1 MGLAFKEADPGA
13 FRDGT
18 AALSASTPAPFAAP
32 RLPPSPASLD
42 GERRGP
48 LRPTGM
54 ALSRQRLRRWTLR
67 AVFRLADAA
76 ALATTAWIA
85 ATIAAQAGWAAS
97 AWAPMAPFMAGVA
110 ILIWA
115 LGAFDAYG
123 LGAGEGLTRHLTRLC
138 AACGLAALA
147 LGLILAAFG
156 ARSQVWPMALMFSL
170 SLTLL
175 FCLHLIWWR
184 KVRAWRR
191 GGRLTPNIVV
201 VGATANAGVLI
212 GKILERGEA
221 AVLGIFDDR
230 LGRAPGQ
237 VAGVPV
243 LGDTNALIG
252 HPLMPYVDKIVVTV
266 PSRAR
271 SRVTALIDRLAVLP
285 NEITLFVDHDSRAD
299 GATDFSRI
307 VDAPLSTVGGA
318 PSDEG
323 PALVKRLQDLI
334 VGGVAL
340 VLALPVMAAVALA
353 IRLDSPG
360 PILFRQRRLGF
371 NDERFWVWKFRSMR
385 TEAAACDI
393 RRAERQVRPD
403 DERITRVGRF
413 IRRTSLDELPQLFNV
428 LRGEMSLVGPRPH
441 AVGMKTGDTPSAH
454 LVARY
459 AHRHRMKPGMTGW
472 AAIHGSRGPVD
483 TPQAVRRRVALDI
496 EYIERSSL
504 WLDLYI
510 MAMTLPCVLGDN
522 QAVR

>member
-1 MGLAFKEADPGA
+1 MGLAFKEADPEA

-18 AALSASTPAPFAAP
+18 PALSASTLAPFDSL
-32 RLPPSPASLD
+32 RLPRFPASLD
-42 GERRGP
+42 SGRRGP
-48 LRPTGM
+48 LRPPAM

-67 AVFRLADAA
+67 AVFRLGDAA
-76 ALATTAWIA
+76 ALAATAWLAAAIA
-85 ATIAAQAGWAAS
+85 ARTGWEAT

-110 ILIWA
+110 ILFWA

-138 AACGLAALA
+138 AACGLGALA
-147 LGLILAAFG
+147 LGLVLAAFG
-156 ARSQVWPMALMFSL
+156 ARSQVWPMALMFCL

-175 FCLHLIWWR
+175 FCLHLIWWA

-212 GKILERGEA
+212 GKILESGEA
-221 AVLGIFDDR
+221 AVLGVFDDR

-299 GATDFSRI
+299 GAADFSRI

-318 PSDEG
+318 PGDERR
-323 PALVKRLQDLI
+323 ALIKRLQDLI

-340 VLALPVMAAVALA
+340 ALFLPIMAGVALA

-385 TEAAACDI
+385 TEPEGCSV
-393 RRAERQVRPD
+393 RCGERQVRPD

-496 EYIERSSL
+496 EYIERASL
-504 WLDLYI
+504 WLDVYI